1 MFKYIF
7 AVLASLCSFHVLA
20 QEPLLAEPAQN
31 VETKFTNDDL
41 KQLITHFSVE
51 DVEEYEKNGFD
62 FNKKDS
68 FGNTPLYYALTQN
81 ENLDVAK
88 KMIAFGADV
97 NEPSSNGII
106 PLNVATSKA
115 HELQLQILMMETFGL
130 NLQDEEVQKTL
141 ETKVYSEMERM
152 FKMAEML
159 ITSGADLNKQ
169 STLGTPLMN
178 AVTNAW
184 NVDIVELLV
193 KSGAD
198 LNKTD
203 ENSRTA
209 LFYAYASGN
218 TDIVDALIKSGA
230 DTTLKDIEG
239 KLYNEVETLKTQ

>member
-20 QEPLLAEPAQN
+20 QEPPSAEPAQN
-31 VETKFTNDDL
+31 VETNFTNDDL
-41 KQLITHFSVE
+41 KQIVAHLSVE
-51 DVEEYEKNGFD
+51 DVEEYKKNGFD
-62 FNKKDS
+62 FNQKDS
-68 FGNTPLYYALTQN
+68 HGNTPLYYALTQN

-88 KMIAFGADV
+88 RMIEFGADV
-97 NEPSSNGII
+97 NEPFANGII

-141 ETKVYSEMERM
+141 EAKVYGEMERM
-152 FKMAEML
+152 FQMAEML
-159 ITSGADLNKQ
+159 ITAGADINKQ
-169 STLGTPLMN
+169 SSLGTPLMN

-203 ENSRTA
+203 ENGRTA

-230 DTTLKDIEG
+230 DVTLKDIDG
-239 KLYNEVETLKTQ
+239 KLYNEVEILKTQ